1 MPQKYPRMPEDA
13 PKKNTFQKGFPSVGN
28 EDFKPITS
36 FSKLRRNSLLPDR
49 GDDELPN
56 SPQLVSELDTNYSAE
71 VVKTV
76 VLTTSASVVL
86 SC

>member
-1 MPQKYPRMPEDA
+1 M
-13 PKKNTFQKGFPSVGN
+13 
-28 EDFKPITS
+28 
-36 FSKLRRNSLLPDR
+36 PDR

-56 SPQLVSELDTNYSAE
+56 SPQLVSELDTNDFAE

-86 SC
+86 LARIVGVHSRSHGCRLCCGKRVRALPCKRWQKFEI

>member
-1 MPQKYPRMPEDA
+1 MA
-13 PKKNTFQKGFPSVGN
+13 
-28 EDFKPITS
+28 I
-36 FSKLRRNSLLPDR
+36 R

-56 SPQLVSELDTNYSAE
+56 SLQLVSELDTNYFAE

-76 VLTTSASVVL
+76 GLTTSAFVVL